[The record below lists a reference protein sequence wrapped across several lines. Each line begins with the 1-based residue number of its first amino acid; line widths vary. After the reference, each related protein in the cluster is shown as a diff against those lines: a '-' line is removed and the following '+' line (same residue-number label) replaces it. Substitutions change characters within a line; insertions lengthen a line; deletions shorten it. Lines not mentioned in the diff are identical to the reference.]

1 MFLPDA
7 AGSSMVTPSI
17 SQNFL
22 ATCFRSVV
30 FKEYW
35 LVDTMSDGSFK
46 LSTETYFRL
55 FCQAARQLSG
65 DDLALLLKAKE
76 KEKEEKEKEEQQEG
90 TALEGA
96 EAPAEAA
103 AQDFDKLGVFDL
115 ILVRPG
121 KKRQLTDRRRL
132 SIRVTYRQSRS

>member
-1 MFLPDA
+1 MEA
-7 AGSSMVTPSI
+7 IKA
-17 SQNFL
+17 NNKERKL
-22 ATCFRSVV
+22 AKKRKVRFGEGKRIQFFNWVRCG
-30 FKEYW
+30 
-35 LVDTMSDGSFK
+35 LC
-46 LSTETYFRL
+46 

-103 AQDFDKLGVFDL
+103 ASG
-115 ILVRPG
+115 
-121 KKRQLTDRRRL
+121 
-132 SIRVTYRQSRS
+132 